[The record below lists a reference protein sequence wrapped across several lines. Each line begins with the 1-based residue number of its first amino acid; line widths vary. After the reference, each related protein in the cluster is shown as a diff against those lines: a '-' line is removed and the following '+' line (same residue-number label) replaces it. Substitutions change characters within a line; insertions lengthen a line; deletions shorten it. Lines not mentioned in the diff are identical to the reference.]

1 MAYLQWLRV
10 YRILLHPSSLSTH
23 TWILR
28 SRGKTKTEEKEMVL
42 GYQRKESRGGC
53 VLSVAA
59 SYPTQQLLL
68 LLLLHLHPSFTSLL
82 FLHLQ
87 KLEQS
92 VRGFLWYDPF
102 ASKIRLYQNCMH
114 MCQTVFCNFFTG
126 FANCC
131 SVFSLSIQWKMC
143 TWVHS
148 GVLAARGFRFSR
160 DKEKCKSKFRLRIH
174 HLPNPILCSVC

>member
-1 MAYLQWLRV
+1 MRENQDKTLQQLAVSPIVHSPLQR
-10 YRILLHPSSLSTH
+10 
-23 TWILR
+23 
-28 SRGKTKTEEKEMVL
+28 EES
-42 GYQRKESRGGC
+42 GDGC

-59 SYPTQQLLL
+59 SYLTQQL

-102 ASKIRLYQNCMH
+102 ASKIPLYQNCMH
-114 MCQTVFCNFFTG
+114 MRQTIFCNFFTG

-131 SVFSLSIQWKMC
+131 
-143 TWVHS
+143 
-148 GVLAARGFRFSR
+148 
-160 DKEKCKSKFRLRIH
+160 
-174 HLPNPILCSVC
+174 

>member
-1 MAYLQWLRV
+1 MRENQDKTLQQLAVSPIVHSPLLPICTTNHHPTMAYLQWLQV
-10 YRILLHPSSLSTH
+10 YRILWYPSCLSTH

-28 SRGKTKTEEKEMVL
+28 SHGKTKKKNEEKEMVL
-42 GYQRKESRGGC
+42 DYQREESGDGC

-59 SYPTQQLLL
+59 SYLTQQL

-102 ASKIRLYQNCMH
+102 ASKIPLYQNCMH
-114 MCQTVFCNFFTG
+114 MRQTIFCNFFTG

-131 SVFSLSIQWKMC
+131 
-143 TWVHS
+143 
-148 GVLAARGFRFSR
+148 
-160 DKEKCKSKFRLRIH
+160 
-174 HLPNPILCSVC
+174 

>member
-1 MAYLQWLRV
+1 LDSKIPQEN
-10 YRILLHPSSLSTH
+10 
-23 TWILR
+23 
-28 SRGKTKTEEKEMVL
+28 KKEKEMVL
-42 GYQRKESRGGC
+42 DYQREESGGGC

-59 SYPTQQLLL
+59 SYLTQQLL

-102 ASKIRLYQNCMH
+102 ASKIPLYQNCTHMH
-114 MCQTVFCNFFTG
+114 QTIFCNFFAG

-131 SVFSLSIQWKMC
+131 
-143 TWVHS
+143 
-148 GVLAARGFRFSR
+148 
-160 DKEKCKSKFRLRIH
+160 
-174 HLPNPILCSVC
+174 